1 MGVAKRKRTRTK
13 VRRKIKNPRNVFVKD
28 INMRETWDSKR
39 TVQQNYAALNLAFAK
54 RASDKRK
61 LEEEREAKIEAGEAP
76 IDESATYQVPEE
88 KIDETRKW
96 YMNQGEQ
103 DLAFNMITKHG
114 DNYVK
119 MFRDKKLNVMQHTKK
134 QLQNLCE
141 RYVNYLEEIKAE
153 HERRQAEEESG
164 GASVSDE
171 EESSEESS

>member
-76 IDESATYQVPEE
+76 IDESGMYTHN
-88 KIDETRKW
+88 IR
-96 YMNQGEQ
+96 M
-103 DLAFNMITKHG
+103 LARLCIP
-114 DNYVK
+114 DNTCCIGC
-119 MFRDKKLNVMQHTKK
+119 DP
-134 QLQNLCE
+134 
-141 RYVNYLEEIKAE
+141 
-153 HERRQAEEESG
+153 
-164 GASVSDE
+164 
-171 EESSEESS
+171 